1 MKSQLAGV
9 TYFVYYG
16 PGRVIIRQNHPAY
29 ALYFIL
35 SGEVAVSQEF
45 YDPVFNEMV
54 TQSMGTLTAGEMFGE
69 VSLLHNIPRTATI
82 ITLSKYLLIFYCFSI
97 SYVTVWLSLC
107 TVWKVHLDE

>member
-16 PGRVIIRQNHPAY
+16 PGRIIIKQNHPAY

-35 SGEVAVSQEF
+35 SGEVGVSQEF
-45 YDPVFNEMV
+45 YDPILNEMV
-54 TQSMGTLTAGEMFGE
+54 TQNVGVMVAGEMFGE

-82 ITLSKYLLIFYCFSI
+82 TTISKFWRKKCICFQTQFI
-97 SYVTVWLSLC
+97 V
-107 TVWKVHLDE
+107 